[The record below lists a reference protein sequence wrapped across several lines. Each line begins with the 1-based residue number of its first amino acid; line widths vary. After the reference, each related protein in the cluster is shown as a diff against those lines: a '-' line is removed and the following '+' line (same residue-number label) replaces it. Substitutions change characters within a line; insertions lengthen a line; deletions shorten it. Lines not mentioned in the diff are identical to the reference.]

1 MPKQKRKRAVPP
13 TKVTLHSKSLRD
25 SRFGLTSIG
34 GTNPLSNTILGK
46 FIGNAKGFG
55 FVTPD
60 DGTADIFIPPH
71 ATNDAL
77 HGDIVKC
84 KLTHE
89 NADTM
94 LSNPDKPS
102 SRTGK
107 VIEITSRAPLVGAFF
122 TDNGQGFV
130 RPVETKIPYVFA
142 VSPKSI
148 KRFGLADGHR
158 VIFSVK
164 DDGTCFITE
173 VMGHIHDPGID
184 VLTLVRQADVP
195 YQFSDAVMAEANA
208 MAEIVTEEDIRG
220 RLDLRDLH
228 TFTIDGDDTKDIDD
242 AISFEKLLDGN
253 YKLGVHIADV
263 SHYVREGSALD
274 DAALERGTS
283 IYLADR
289 VIPMLPH
296 RLSSGICSLFANV
309 DRLTLSCIMTVDSS
323 GNVLEYEIAET
334 VINSKKRWTYNEVQD
349 ILCHCEER
357 SDEAIQKSQRCH
369 GNSPCYDDSPCHSG
383 LDPESS
389 CDNLQTK
396 FPAIRTNETCP
407 IAFSL
412 KIAGQ
417 ARNDNTFTLNDS
429 TFTDVLHEM
438 DTLREILRQK
448 RESKGALDFDL
459 PEAKIRVD
467 ENGKPI
473 SIEPHVRTQATG
485 IIEEFMILCNE
496 TVAAHFLALE
506 APFVFR
512 THEAPGAEKIAR
524 LRAFTKQFGFKTPGD
539 LDSPIALQRLLNAS
553 LNSAFA
559 QSIASAVLHSL
570 PQARYTPDNPVHYG
584 LASDAYCHFTSP
596 IRRYAD
602 LQVHRIIKAWLAKSS
617 PAQFAAVLPA
627 VCAACSTTERIAEA
641 LEREVE
647 QMKKVE
653 FMSAQTGQNFEAT
666 ISGVTAWGV
675 YVMLANTIE
684 GIIPFDNL
692 RNNRFAFDK
701 DKSIYVRDKARGK
714 KKSPGKGVSL
724 RHGDKLTV
732 RLISA
737 DEDERKLVFSIAQK
751 F

>member
-13 TKVTLHSKSLRD
+13 TKFTLHSKSHCRRKSGDGD
-25 SRFGLTSIG
+25 SRFGLTSVG
-34 GTNPLSNTILGK
+34 GTNPLSNTITGK

-71 ATNDAL
+71 ATHDAL

-89 NADTM
+89 NADAM
-94 LSNPDKPS
+94 SSNHDKTS

-107 VIEITSRAPLVGAFF
+107 IIEITSRAPLVGAFF
-122 TDNGQGFV
+122 AENGHGFV
-130 RPVETKIPYVFA
+130 RPAESKIPYVFA
-142 VSPKSI
+142 VPSKSI

-173 VMGHIHDPGID
+173 VIGHIHDPGID
-184 VLTLVRQADVP
+184 VLTLVRQANVP
-195 YQFSDAVMAEANA
+195 YQFSDAAIAEASA
-208 MAEIVTEEDIRG
+208 MAENVMEEDIRG

-242 AISFEKLLDGN
+242 AISFEKLPDGN

-263 SHYVREGSALD
+263 SHYVREGTVLD
-274 DAALERGTS
+274 DAAMERGTS

-296 RLSSGICSLFANV
+296 SLSSGICSLFANV
-309 DRLTLSCIMTVDSS
+309 DRLTLSCIMTVDSG

-334 VINSKKRWTYNEVQD
+334 VINSKKRLTYNEVQD
-349 ILCHCEER
+349 ALG
-357 SDEAIQKSQRCH
+357 SDGMLR
-369 GNSPCYDDSPCHSG
+369 
-383 LDPESS
+383 
-389 CDNLQTK
+389 
-396 FPAIRTNETCP
+396 
-407 IAFSL
+407 
-412 KIAGQ
+412 
-417 ARNDNTFTLNDS
+417 
-429 TFTDVLHEM
+429 EM
-438 DTLREILRQK
+438 DILRETLRHK
-448 RESKGALDFDL
+448 RESKGSLDFDL

-539 LDSPIALQRLLNAS
+539 LDSPIAMQRLLNAS
-553 LNSAFA
+553 SNSAFA

-602 LQVHRIIKAWLAKSS
+602 LQVHRIIKAWIKKSS
-617 PAQFAAVLPA
+617 LEHFSSMLPA

-675 YVMLANTIE
+675 YVMLPNTIE
-684 GIIPFDNL
+684 GMIPFDNL

-701 DKSIYVRDKARGK
+701 DKSIYVRDKAKGR
-714 KKSPGKGVSL
+714 KSHGKGVSL

-732 RLISA
+732 RLTSA
-737 DEDERKLVFSIAQK
+737 NEDERKLVFSIAQK